1 MNRNL
6 KCLGIKQAGDIRS
19 LIETNNNLPYKERD
33 SRLSALYD
41 IIVEYNSTAPKK
53 DKITSSDDAYACL
66 SPMMRDLGQEEV
78 WVVFLNK
85 AQDVMQIKRMFV
97 GGLDCTIV
105 DNKIIIKEAIMMS
118 ASGIILAHNH
128 PSGVAKPSKQDV
140 AMTEKL
146 KKAASICDINL
157 LDHLIISRNK
167 FYSFADE
174 GNIC

>member
-6 KCLGIKQAGDIRS
+6 KCLGIKQAGDIRC
-19 LIETNNNLPYKERD
+19 LIESNNNLPYKERD

-53 DKITSSDDAYACL
+53 DRIASSNDAYASL
-66 SPMMRDLGQEEV
+66 SPMMRDLDQEEV
-78 WVVFLNK
+78 WVIFLNK

-128 PSGVAKPSKQDV
+128 PSGVVKPSKQDL

-174 GNIC
+174 NNIC